1 MNAPEKQAVVT
12 KRQERGAAREQLIVS
27 AAAELITE
35 RGLANIRVADVA
47 ERAGM
52 SSGHVTYYF
61 RSKTVMLMRAIQQSE
76 DAFIDEVEAKVHK
89 NRDPWKRLT
98 KFIELSASNG
108 AHDPGWVLWFEVW
121 ANAALDAEVA
131 RLHAE
136 LDARSCGILAEVIRY
151 GCERDAFQAKDPE
164 LIATMLSATID
175 GLSIQLTLGSSNLT
189 RKKVVELGLE
199 AARALL
205 TPANQ

>member
-1 MNAPEKQAVVT
+1 MDVTEKQPAVT
-12 KRQERGAAREQLIVS
+12 KRQERGAAREKLIVG

-52 SSGHVTYYF
+52 SAGHVTYYF
-61 RSKTVMLMRAIQQSE
+61 RSKTVLLMRAIQQSE

-89 NRDPWKRLT
+89 IRDPWKRLT

-108 AHDPGWVLWFEVW
+108 PHDPGWVLWFEVW
-121 ANAALDAEVA
+121 ANAALDVEVA
-131 RLHAE
+131 RLHEE

-151 GCERDAFQAKDPE
+151 GCERGAFETEDPE
-164 LIATMLSATID
+164 LTATLLSASID
-175 GLSIQLTLGSSNLT
+175 GLSIQLTLGAANLT
-189 RKKVVELGLE
+189 GKKVVKLCLDT
-199 AARALL
+199 ARALL
-205 TPANQ
+205 T